1 MSEVKIIRAV
11 DKDIQYAEAVS
22 AMIDEAAKSKNSGLA
37 HRTPEYIREK
47 IQEGKAV
54 IAFVDSEV
62 AGFCYIATWQNDEF
76 VSHSGLIVNPKFRGH
91 GLATKIKKECFDLS
105 RDKYPNAKIFG
116 LTTSSAVMKINTALG
131 YVPVTFPELTND
143 EAFWKGCETCANF
156 DILKR
161 TNRFNCLC
169 VGMVYDPSKK

>member
-54 IAFVDSEV
+54 IAFVDDEV
-62 AGFCYIATWQNDEF
+62 YAFEYFFAAD
-76 VSHSGLIVNPKFRGH
+76 RGV
-91 GLATKIKKECFDLS
+91 E
-105 RDKYPNAKIFG
+105 IF
-116 LTTSSAVMKINTALG
+116 
-131 YVPVTFPELTND
+131 YF
-143 EAFWKGCETCANF
+143 
-156 DILKR
+156 
-161 TNRFNCLC
+161 
-169 VGMVYDPSKK
+169 